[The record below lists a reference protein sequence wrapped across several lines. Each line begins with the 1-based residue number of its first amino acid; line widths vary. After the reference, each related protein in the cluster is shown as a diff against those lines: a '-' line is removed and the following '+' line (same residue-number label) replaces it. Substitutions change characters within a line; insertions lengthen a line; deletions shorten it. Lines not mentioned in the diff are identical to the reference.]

1 MHVVVKSRWSSS
13 FVFAMHIVVKISS
26 LCSWSLCEGPSSP
39 AIRKADASATVFV
52 RPLDFTMHVVVK
64 SRWSSSFVFAMY
76 IVVKISSLCSWSL
89 REVPSLPAIRKY
101 VHNADHTSATVF
113 GLAPRLLYCL
123 PCAESSME
131 SPHLD
136 YCSNSC
142 TERIKVSH
150 SLSLHTIVAPTNLSL
165 FSPCS
170 HNPPK
175 YDGALSL
182 SPLRAV
188 HIADDSDSDD
198 GVTYFCE
205 NCDPCP
211 VCLAPPKASPSQAAT
226 QATPP
231 PSPVDG
237 HRWPVPRAIPITVPF
252 VIFLTEAYFLGG
264 WKQLVLPYVIGT
276 IVCLL

>member
-39 AIRKADASATVFV
+39 AIPKADASATVFV

-89 REVPSLPAIRKY
+89 RE
-101 VHNADHTSATVF
+101 
-113 GLAPRLLYCL
+113 
-123 PCAESSME
+123 
-131 SPHLD
+131 
-136 YCSNSC
+136 
-142 TERIKVSH
+142 
-150 SLSLHTIVAPTNLSL
+150 
-165 FSPCS
+165 
-170 HNPPK
+170 
-175 YDGALSL
+175 
-182 SPLRAV
+182 PLRAV
-188 HIADDSDSDD
+188 HIADDSNSDD

>member
-89 REVPSLPAIRKY
+89 RKR
-101 VHNADHTSATVF
+101 HRF
-113 GLAPRLLYCL
+113 CLAPRLLYCL

-165 FSPCS
+165 LLRAPITPQ
-170 HNPPK
+170 NTM
-175 YDGALSL
+175 
-182 SPLRAV
+182 PLRAV